1 MLEVYKK
8 LFDEFDKRS
17 VDYVVYK
24 GLDHLA
30 DDLNGERG
38 DIDILTGDIKKIENI
53 LLFQNWIKVL
63 KNYYPKYFFYLHEK
77 KNLMLDIE
85 NRIKIGEKPYKPY
98 FIEID
103 ISRLKITNFG
113 NVKIL
118 SYEDYIP
125 LMFLLRVTESHK
137 KENLDKFR
145 SLFRNSVVDGYIKE
159 VVENLTEVKWDE
171 IEKDIIETSSWQEL
185 QNKYKAIIL
194 KNTKVDKRSLI
205 AQQFKWIIEK
215 YKIIQKRIMKT
226 PPYRIRKKGY
236 LVAFIGNDGA
246 GKSSMIEAI
255 LRNDY
260 FQCTGTKMIYF
271 GNNQYVLPCL
281 NQFMKKGYSN
291 KIINLTLAVLASF
304 DKKIRAIIAY
314 YYIYQGYIVLAD
326 RYVYDDLMSLYFN
339 SRIYTKNVLKKLYRY
354 IVEPRMILRPEITFF
369 LDVEPE
375 IAYARKQDYDF
386 EIVKQ
391 NINRYRE
398 FMSKFYEVV
407 KIDANQSQDN
417 VLNEIM
423 KRLYAKDFEVNQKF

>member
-1 MLEVYKK
+1 VLEVYKK

>member
-1 MLEVYKK
+1 MLEVYRK

-38 DIDILTGDIKKIENI
+38 DIDILTDDIKKIENI

-171 IEKDIIETSSWQEL
+171 IEKDIIETSSWLEL

-246 GKSSMIEAI
+246 GKSSMIDAI

-386 EIVKQ
+386 DIVKQ